1 MAHDRDIRRVLHHA
15 SLSGTLGV
23 MDALPPPLA
32 FVVFVLAG
40 WVNRQQQAVIEYLLE
55 ENRVLRAA
63 HGRRRL
69 RLTDDQRRRLAV
81 KGQALGRRR
90 LAGIVG
96 IVTPDTILRWYRTLM
111 AKKYDGSNARRPGRP
126 RTKADLAVLVVRMAK
141 ENPTWGYT
149 RIRGGLKRLGHDVGR
164 NTIKAILKDHGIE
177 PAPERGANMPW
188 KTFLT
193 AHWDGLAAADFFT
206 VEVLTMRGLVRYVV
220 FFVMKLKTRRVA
232 IAGITRQPDETWMTQ
247 VARNLTATGDG
258 FLHGMQHII
267 LDRDP
272 LYTTAFRRLLRDS
285 GVMPVVLPAWSPNL
299 NAFAERFVESA
310 KSECLD
316 RMVLLGEGHLR
327 AAVREFVHHY
337 HEERPHQGLYNELI
351 APTTTVIGTGQMKCR
366 ERLGG
371 LLKFYYRE
379 AA

>member
-1 MAHDRDIRRVLHHA
+1 M
-15 SLSGTLGV
+15 
-23 MDALPPPLA
+23 
-32 FVVFVLAG
+32 
-40 WVNRQQQAVIEYLLE
+40 
-55 ENRVLRAA
+55 
-63 HGRRRL
+63 
-69 RLTDDQRRRLAV
+69 
-81 KGQALGRRR
+81 KGKALGRRR

-96 IVTPDTILRWYRTLM
+96 IVTPDTILRWYRRLV

-164 NTIKAILKDHGIE
+164 NTIKAVLKDHGIE
-177 PAPERGANMPW
+177 PAPERGTNMAW

-206 VEVLTMRGLVRYVV
+206 VEVLTMRGLVRYVG

-272 LYTTAFRRLLRDS
+272 LYTMAFRRLLRDS
-285 GVMPVVLPAWSPNL
+285 GVAPVVLPAWSPNL
-299 NAFAERFVESA
+299 NAFAERFIESA
-310 KSECLD
+310 KSEWLD

-327 AAVREFVHHY
+327 AAIREFVHHY
-337 HEERPHQGLYNELI
+337 HEERPHQGLGNELL